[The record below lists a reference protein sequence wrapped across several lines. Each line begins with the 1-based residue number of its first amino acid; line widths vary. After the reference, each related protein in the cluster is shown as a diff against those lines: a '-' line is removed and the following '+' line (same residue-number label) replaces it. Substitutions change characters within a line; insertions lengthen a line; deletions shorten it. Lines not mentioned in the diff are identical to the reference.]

1 MPLKIGLTY
10 DLESDYPL
18 NPASAPDANS
28 EFDSSRT
35 IRSVKEGI
43 YENGYE
49 LVDIGNFE
57 NLLNIRKTLRSKAD
71 LVFNIAEG
79 IKGRNREAQ
88 VPQLLEYLNIPY
100 VGSDALTMSLTL
112 DKIITKQILIS
123 YKIPTPNY
131 FSYQESGFKNINLK
145 FPLIVKPRWEGSSMA
160 ITSESVVKT
169 KQNLI
174 GRVNYIKEKYRQPAL
189 VEEFINGSEFTVS
202 VIGNSPPQA
211 LIPMKVILNGNE
223 MRDKIFDNSYI
234 RTENIAYI
242 PIAGNNIL
250 EAKLRDLAIKTY
262 DAVGCLDFAR
272 VDFRVNKQGGIFVLE
287 INPLPALNK
296 KDALA
301 VSAKYT
307 GWSFSLLL
315 EKIIK
320 AALNRY
326 RNN

>member
-1 MPLKIGLTY
+1 MI
-10 DLESDYPL
+10 
-18 NPASAPDANS
+18 
-28 EFDSSRT
+28 
-35 IRSVKEGI
+35 
-43 YENGYE
+43 
-49 LVDIGNFE
+49 
-57 NLLNIRKTLRSKAD
+57 SK
-71 LVFNIAEG
+71 
-79 IKGRNREAQ
+79 NRF
-88 VPQLLEYLNIPY
+88 V
-100 VGSDALTMSLTL
+100 
-112 DKIITKQILIS
+112 
-123 YKIPTPNY
+123 
-131 FSYQESGFKNINLK
+131 
-145 FPLIVKPRWEGSSMA
+145 
-160 ITSESVVKT
+160 
-169 KQNLI
+169 
-174 GRVNYIKEKYRQPAL
+174 
-189 VEEFINGSEFTVS
+189 
-202 VIGNSPPQA
+202 
-211 LIPMKVILNGNE
+211 
-223 MRDKIFDNSYI
+223 